1 MLLLAGGFTTLAVR
15 GVLELALGL
24 RAGMPDLPAWAE
36 AAAILFNL
44 LGLIALG
51 AASLIAMAAEE
62 EAIDRR
68 QSDELHRA
76 ERVLQQGQRLESLG
90 RLAGGVA
97 HDFNNVLAVVMAT
110 AENWREDA
118 QTTGQLTEI
127 DEISAAA
134 DRGRP
139 LVR

>member
-44 LGLIALG
+44 LG
-51 AASLIAMAAEE
+51 LIAMAAEE

-110 AENWREDA
+110 AENLREDA
-118 QTTGQLTEI
+118 LTTGQLTEI